1 MTRASA
7 LGRVF
12 PQISFT
18 SCLRCALSLIQSAT
32 RVHIQ
37 FYQVP
42 TSRTSSSGP
51 DLTRQPLHAL
61 LQPPLSSHS
70 RWEAELRGSTTT
82 ATECQKILSFQIVHL
97 LLTCPIS
104 VYALRGR
111 QVVIFL
117 FFFFWNGEPIEVEVG
132 RVLKVEP
139 QKGTKTRAGEREHPE
154 GGSDMT
160 KRMNNKNA
168 TSAFGAPWMRLEPK
182 CRELSATVR
191 PCSWTTAKL

>member
-1 MTRASA
+1 MGLSNPPTAPTHPPPRPPSHLTASQIMTPPPTPLWLPLMTRASA

-12 PQISFT
+12 PQISFR

-51 DLTRQPLHAL
+51 DLTQQPLHAL

-111 QVVIFL
+111 QVVILFIFL
-117 FFFFWNGEPIEVEVG
+117 
-132 RVLKVEP
+132 L
-139 QKGTKTRAGEREHPE
+139 
-154 GGSDMT
+154 
-160 KRMNNKNA
+160 
-168 TSAFGAPWMRLEPK
+168 LEQ
-182 CRELSATVR
+182 
-191 PCSWTTAKL
+191 